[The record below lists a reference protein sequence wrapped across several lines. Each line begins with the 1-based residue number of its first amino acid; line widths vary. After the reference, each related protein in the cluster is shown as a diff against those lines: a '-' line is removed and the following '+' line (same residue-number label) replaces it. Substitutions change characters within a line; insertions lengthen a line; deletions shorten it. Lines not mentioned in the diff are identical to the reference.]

1 MIGIINEQVFELADC
16 EDGFEGE
23 QRCLCNRLVCII
35 KDDVIEIKC
44 ARCKRMT
51 RIYTA
56 GIEDI
61 ACT

>member
-1 MIGIINEQVFELADC
+1 MVEINAQVFEHVGC
-16 EDGFEGE
+16 EDGFEGK
-23 QRCLCNRLVCII
+23 QRCLCNRLICII
-35 KDDVIEIKC
+35 EDSVIEIKC

-61 ACT
+61 TCT